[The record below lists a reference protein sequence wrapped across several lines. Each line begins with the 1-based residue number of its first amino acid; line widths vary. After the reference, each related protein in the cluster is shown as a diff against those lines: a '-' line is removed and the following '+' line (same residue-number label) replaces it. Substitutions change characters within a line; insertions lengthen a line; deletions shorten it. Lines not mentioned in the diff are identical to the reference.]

1 MDVIQELIPER
12 LGAGTHLHRL
22 LAAWGFTPTEGCF
35 CEDRVAEMDRRGPQ
49 WCRENL
55 YLIADWL
62 VEEARDCQT
71 LGVLARIVPGPT
83 RVAVRRLVLQAIVLA
98 EGGQR

>member
-1 MDVIQELIPER
+1 MNTFHENQTHRIGV
-12 LGAGTHLHRL
+12 GTHLHRL

-35 CEDRVAEMDRRGPQ
+35 CEDRVAEMDREGPQ

-55 YLIADWL
+55 DLITDWL
-62 VEEARDCQT
+62 VEEAGECAA

-83 RVAVRRLVLQAIVLA
+83 RVAVQRLIWQAIVLA
-98 EGGQR
+98 EGEPA

>member
-1 MDVIQELIPER
+1 MNAVQENTER

-22 LAAWGFTPTEGCF
+22 LAAWGFTPSDGCF
-35 CEDRVAEMDRRGPQ
+35 CEDRVAEMDRHGPQ

-55 YLIADWL
+55 DQITDWL
-62 VEEARDCQT
+62 VEEAGDCQA